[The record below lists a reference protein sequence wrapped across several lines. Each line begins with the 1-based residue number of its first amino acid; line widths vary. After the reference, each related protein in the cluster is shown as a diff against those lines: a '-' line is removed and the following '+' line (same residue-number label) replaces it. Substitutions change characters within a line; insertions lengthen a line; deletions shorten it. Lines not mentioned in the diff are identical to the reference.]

1 MSGLADVS
9 EGMRVAYFLTHP
21 IQYQSPLIRRLSAL
35 DGVSLHVFYSTDNTS
50 RSYYDPGYE
59 RQVEWG
65 VPLLEG
71 YKHTVLNRETVTG
84 TRSRQVAVFK
94 EQIENAVPEGGADAF
109 WLHGWSSPF
118 VVAAWKVAR
127 ERGVPIMLR
136 GETSLQSLRWGELGG
151 GLHRAFYRRAFRE
164 VSVFLAMGTLNR
176 GLYEEYD
183 VPPER
188 IIDMPHAVDN
198 IFFQQRV
205 AEARPAREKLRA
217 SLNLPSDALVLLFC
231 GRLAEEKDVIT
242 LIRAAAGVRG
252 EVKHRLAVLLVGD
265 GPLREELTRSADE
278 IAPGMVFFTGFRNQ
292 PGLPA
297 LYDLADIF
305 VLPSLFETWGLVVN
319 EAMNASKPIIVSDR
333 VGCHADL
340 VHVGKNGDVFRA
352 GNVEHLKEKLRPWLE
367 NKVMRERGGRS
378 SLEIINGWGLDAD
391 AAAFSRAVKLVQAD
405 VTVQPMKKPK
415 VAFVFTHEIQYF
427 TNVLEE
433 LHRRGRADLL
443 GIYALQTKTMLDT
456 GFNRVIE
463 WDNRIHSSIPSI
475 VLSPPP
481 PNHKQPS
488 ARTWCWNVFGELS
501 RYDPD
506 VVHLNGY
513 SVAIQWLAWLWAVV
527 HRKAIFVRGDGD
539 TLGGRGRSG
548 GTTIGLLLA
557 RLFTGMATH
566 VFYQGEENRLFWL
579 QRGAKADAMSWIPC
593 VPDNEIY
600 CKREFSSETERQV
613 FRRQAGSQ
621 SADTVFIVSGKLEPR
636 KRPQDAVEVL
646 ARLRDLPCRV
656 WFLGSGVLEGQ
667 IKQRAEEL
675 EVADRIHCWGF
686 RNQSELPRIL
696 QAADVLLHP
705 SQQDPWPYS
714 VLEGAMSGLA
724 LLLSD
729 QTGSHPDLIGSAGAG
744 LTFQCGDLDDMVRVM
759 RLAASSRERL
769 ATWRAAAVRIGLEHS
784 EKHFCEIFEK
794 AVQISPAP

>member
-1 MSGLADVS
+1 
-9 EGMRVAYFLTHP
+9 MRIAYFLTHP
-21 IQYQSPLIRRLSAL
+21 IQYQTPLIRRLAAL
-35 DGVSLHVFYSTDNTS
+35 EGISLHVYYSTDNTS
-50 RSYYDPGYE
+50 RSYYDVGYE

-71 YKHTVLNRETVTG
+71 YDHTVLNQEAVAG
-84 TRSRQVAVFK
+84 TRIRQVAVFK
-94 EQIENAVPEGGADAF
+94 EQIERALPEGSVDAF

-136 GETSLQSLRWGELGG
+136 GETSLQSLRWGELGCL
-151 GLHRAFYRRAFRE
+151 LHRAFYRHAFRE

-176 GLYEEYD
+176 GLYEEYGI
-183 VPPER
+183 PAER

-198 IFFQQRV
+198 AFFQHRV
-205 AEARPAREKLRA
+205 AEARPARERLRA
-217 SLNLPSDALVLLFC
+217 SLSLPSDALVLLFC

-242 LIRAAAGVRG
+242 LIRAATGLRG
-252 EVKHRLAVLLVGD
+252 TVKRRLVVLLVGD
-265 GPLREELTRSADE
+265 GPLREELTQSADE

-292 PGLPA
+292 TELPS

-319 EAMNASKPIIVSDR
+319 EAMNAGKPIIVSER

-340 VHVGKNGDVFRA
+340 VRAGENGAIFRA
-352 GNVEHLKEKLRPWLE
+352 GDAEHLRATLLPWIEDDGL
-367 NKVMRERGGRS
+367 RERGGHA

-391 AAAFSRAVKLVQAD
+391 AKAFSRAVSTIQGQSAD
-405 VTVQPMKKPK
+405 KAAKKPK
-415 VAFVFTHEIQYF
+415 AAFVFTHEIQYF

-433 LHRRGRADLL
+433 LHRRGRVDLL
-443 GIYALQTKTMLDT
+443 GIYALHTKTMLDT

-463 WDNRIHSSIPSI
+463 WDNRSSTSFPST
-475 VLSPPP
+475 VLSPSAPR
-481 PNHKQPS
+481 NVQPS
-488 ARTWCWNVFGELS
+488 ARTWCWNVFGELT
-501 RYDPD
+501 RYNPD

-513 SVAIQWLAWLWAVV
+513 SAAIQWLAWLWAVF
-527 HRKAIFVRGDGD
+527 HRKPVFVRGDGD
-539 TLGGRGRSG
+539 TLGGTGRSG
-548 GTTIGLLLA
+548 GTSIGLLLA
-557 RLFTGMATH
+557 RLFTSRAAH
-566 VFYQGEENRLFWL
+566 VFYQGEENRAFWL
-579 QRGAKADAMSWIPC
+579 QRGAKPDGMSWVPC

-600 CKREFSSETERQV
+600 QKREFSSEDDRRAFREQV
-613 FRRQAGSQ
+613 GAEVR
-621 SADTVFIVSGKLEPR
+621 DTVFVVSGKLDPR

-646 ARLRDLPCRV
+646 VRLREIPCRI
-656 WFLGSGVLEGQ
+656 WFLGSGVLETPL
-667 IKQRAEEL
+667 KQRAEEIG
-675 EVADRIHCWGF
+675 VADRIHWWGF

-744 LTFQCGDLDDMVRVM
+744 LTFRCGDLEDMARVM
-759 RLAASSRERL
+759 RMAASSREHL
-769 ATWRAAAVRIGLEHS
+769 AAWRAAAVRIGLEHS
-784 EKHFCEIFEK
+784 EGHFCEIFEK
-794 AVQISPAP
+794 AVQTSPAP